1 MLKSQKE
8 KRKVETMMSN
18 KQKAGVRWLD
28 YVGFFE
34 PAFYKKCYIQAIKA
48 EAIAEN
54 ACIETVSIFCT
65 IWLQN
70 GCDINRWISYDLK
83 IDGVPL
89 SLDEFYALRPEHFI
103 TLVQQNY
110 YPVTAFM
117 QVYKEEDWA

>member
-1 MLKSQKE
+1 
-8 KRKVETMMSN
+8 MSN
-18 KQKAGVRWLD
+18 KQKVGVRWLD

-34 PAFYKKCYIQAIKA
+34 PAFYKECHIQAIKA
-48 EAIAEN
+48 EAIAEKK
-54 ACIETVSIFCT
+54 CIVTVSIFCT

-70 GCDINRWISYDLK
+70 GCDINRWISYNVKSDA
-83 IDGVPL
+83 VPL

-117 QVYKEEDWA
+117 QIYKEEDWA